1 MKHSVNRRTWLRTV
15 GTAGAGAVLGNKAL
29 AEILSRP
36 ASFPQQTRFRPPDKP
51 ITAIVAGAGNRGNV
65 YGNYALKFPQEL
77 KIVGFAEPVPFRSE
91 RYAKK
96 HDIDPKNQFITWEHI
111 FDVPKFA
118 DAVIITTP
126 DALHYGP
133 AMAALEMGYDLLLE
147 KPIAQTWP
155 ECRDIMKLTQNRGR
169 IVAVCHVLRYAPLF
183 KKVKE
188 VIASGALGRLLSID
202 LIEPVEHLHM
212 SHSFVRGN
220 WRNSKESNPMLLA
233 KSCHDLDLLRWYT
246 GTHCKRVSSFGHL
259 SWFKKENAPAGST
272 LRCTDGCAVES
283 ECPYSALE
291 VYYRN
296 RQRLHVMDIPEE
308 GDKGPVIMD
317 RLKNGPYG
325 RCVYH
330 CDNDVVDHQVV
341 AMEFDKEI
349 TASFS
354 MEAFTSY
361 WGRRIKVMGSMGDIV
376 GELEDLVISDFT
388 NGKSLKWNVL
398 EHADVS
404 SGHGG
409 GDYGLVR
416 DWIQAVSQQNP
427 EFLSTDI
434 ASAMESHLM
443 AFRAEESRL
452 TGTVKEVGAA
462 E

>member
-1 MKHSVNRRTWLRTV
+1 MKQSIDRRTWLRTV
-15 GTAGAGAVLGNKAL
+15 GAAGAGAVLGNKAL

-36 ASFPQQTRFRPPDKP
+36 AAFSSRAQSRLMEKP
-51 ITAIVAGAGNRGNV
+51 VTAIVAGAGNRGNV
-65 YGNYALKFPQEL
+65 YGDYALRFPEEL
-77 KIVGFAEPVPFRSE
+77 KIVGFAEPVPFRSTRFAE
-91 RYAKK
+91 K
-96 HDIDPKNQFITWEHI
+96 HNIDSKNQFITWEHI

-147 KPIAQTWP
+147 KPIAQTWQ
-155 ECRDIMKLTQNRGR
+155 ECRDIMKLTQDRGR
-169 IVAVCHVLRYAPLF
+169 IVAVCHVLRYAPLH
-183 KKVKE
+183 KKIKE
-188 VIASGALGRLLSID
+188 VIDSEALGRLVSID

-246 GTHCKRVSSFGHL
+246 GTRCKRVSSFGHL
-259 SWFKKENAPAGST
+259 TWFKEENAPPGST
-272 LRCTDGCAVES
+272 LRCTDGCAVEA
-283 ECPYSALE
+283 ECQYSALKI
-291 VYYRN
+291 YYRN
-296 RQRLHVMDIPEE
+296 HQRLHVMDIPENV
-308 GDKGPVIMD
+308 DKGPVILE

-341 AMEFDKEI
+341 AMEFEKEI

-361 WGRRIKVMGSMGDIV
+361 YGRRIKVMGAMGDIV
-376 GELEDLVISDFT
+376 GELEDLVIADFT
-388 NGKSLKWNVL
+388 TGKQLGWNVQ
-398 EHADVS
+398 EHADIS

-409 GDYGLVR
+409 GDDGLVR
-416 DWIQAVSQQNP
+416 DWVQAVSQQDP
-427 EFLSTDI
+427 GFLSTDI

-452 TGTVKEVGAA
+452 TGTVREVGAP